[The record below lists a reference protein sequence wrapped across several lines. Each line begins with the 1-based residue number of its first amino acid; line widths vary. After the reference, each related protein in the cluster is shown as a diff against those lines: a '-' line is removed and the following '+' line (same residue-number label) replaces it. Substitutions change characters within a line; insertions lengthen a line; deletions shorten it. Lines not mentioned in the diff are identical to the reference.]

1 MPEEA
6 PENDNLR
13 IFNQDLAGFGPARMR
28 MTTKSSLFIQERPT
42 TFNSPGDLV
51 KGCEF
56 RRLSIT
62 RKIAVQDVP
71 DLIKQCNLFALG
83 PRSLRQRRGSP
94 MGSTGSPLSEA
105 LCLMVVSISE
115 QIWPIN
121 FKEILANHNL
131 FVRHLRYV
139 DNRLI
144 LGNHPI

>member
-1 MPEEA
+1 
-6 PENDNLR
+6 
-13 IFNQDLAGFGPARMR
+13 MR
-28 MTTKSSLFIQERPT
+28 MTTKSSLFTQGRPT
-42 TFNSPGDLV
+42 TFNNPGDLV
-51 KGCEF
+51 KGREF

-62 RKIAVQDVP
+62 RKIAVWDVP
-71 DLIKQCNLFALG
+71 DLIKQCNLLHWALEVY
-83 PRSLRQRRGSP
+83 GSHEVAP
-94 MGSTGSPLSEA
+94 WVVPGIPLSEA

-115 QIWPIN
+115 QIWPTN